1 MQVQPQN
8 SIFPLIEAET
18 QRFDF
23 LQDIHG
29 WVVIKRETSS
39 KIQIKYNCVFI
50 FRILNNVGCLTN
62 LSYLRHVTLVT
73 INFLFMKD
81 VSFKNFYLI

>member
-39 KIQIKYNCVFI
+39 IIQIKYNYVFI

-73 INFLFMKD
+73 INFLFMED
-81 VSFKNFYLI
+81 FSFKNFYLI

>member
-8 SIFPLIEAET
+8 SIFPLIQAET

-39 KIQIKYNCVFI
+39 KIQIKYICVFI
-50 FRILNNVGCLTN
+50 FGILNNVGCLTN

-73 INFLFMKD
+73 INFLFMED
-81 VSFKNFYLI
+81 VSFQNFYLI